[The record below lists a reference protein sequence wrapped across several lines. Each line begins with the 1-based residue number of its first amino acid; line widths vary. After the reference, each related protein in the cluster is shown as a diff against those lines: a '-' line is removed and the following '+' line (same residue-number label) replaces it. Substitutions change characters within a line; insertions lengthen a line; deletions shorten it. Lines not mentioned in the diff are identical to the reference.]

1 MHAAKATYNAA
12 ERVHATSVL
21 QSFFMVILAVTVL
34 CYSRSVLLASLLL
47 TKICLRSYVPIWE
60 EYSLGF

>member
-1 MHAAKATYNAA
+1 MRQNACN
-12 ERVHATSVL
+12 ERVAV
-21 QSFFMVILAVTVL
+21 FFMVILAVTVL